1 MVMLSL
7 ANNSSDNDTSVVLLS
22 EITTQARP
30 NSLLD
35 RSYFKQLRVER
46 EQRQDEEDEYAK
58 AHISAITY
66 DRDTTVKSRVSN
78 KQASRSINRM
88 VS

>member
-7 ANNSSDNDTSVVLLS
+7 ANNSSDIDTSVLLS
-22 EITTQARP
+22 EITTQTRP

-58 AHISAITY
+58 AHVSAITY

-88 VS
+88 DS